1 MAGTNGDADWIALEG
16 AANARVVVPGVLLR
30 SDNLQSLTAPDVR
43 LLVDEQAVEVVL
55 DLRTDIEVELE
66 GPSPIMREPRVRV
79 EHRSLYPSS
88 GGNTDLD
95 AVAET
100 LWPGADSS
108 EWPEETRVVQ
118 AYMRYMRAR
127 PDSIVAS
134 IRTIADTGGAVLVHC
149 AAGKDRTGVVVA
161 LALDAAGVS
170 RDAIISDYMASA
182 ERIYRSWNAWSA
194 LRPTGPS
201 SRGAIRER
209 TRRSRARWS
218 VCSSRRRHVRRVNG
232 VAVVPRSHRGRAP
245 PASRRIEPL
254 SRRSWAGVPRAE
266 CEQLVDGRARCR
278 PVRMSMSCE
287 LS

>member
-43 LLVDEQAVEVVL
+43 LLVDEHAVEVVL

-100 LWPGADSS
+100 LWPGTDAS

-134 IRTIADTGGAVLVHC
+134 IRTIADTRGAVLVHC

-170 RDAIISDYMASA
+170 RDAIISDYLASA
-182 ERIYRSWNAWSA
+182 ERIYPIMERLVSSETYRSELEGRDPRAHAPVPGTMERVLELVDDTFGGSTEWLSSHGLTEAELHR
-194 LRPTGPS
+194 LR
-201 SRGAIRER
+201 A
-209 TRRSRARWS
+209 
-218 VCSSRRRHVRRVNG
+218 
-232 VAVVPRSHRGRAP
+232 
-245 PASRRIEPL
+245 RIEPL
-254 SRRSWAGVPRAE
+254 SRRELG
-266 CEQLVDGRARCR
+266 GR
-278 PVRMSMSCE
+278 PPG
-287 LS
+287 